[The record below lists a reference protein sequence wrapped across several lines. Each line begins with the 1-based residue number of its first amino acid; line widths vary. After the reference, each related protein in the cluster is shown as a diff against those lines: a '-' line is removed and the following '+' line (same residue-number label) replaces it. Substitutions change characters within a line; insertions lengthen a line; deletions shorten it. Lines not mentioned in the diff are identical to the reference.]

1 MHEKKTIS
9 EYAAGVVRVLSIP
22 PVMITLLILAVFLL
36 REGVFRTASEAWRAV
51 FFLAL
56 FPSMAYPVSWLLP
69 AVRKKGRE
77 GQRDLA
83 FLFSAAGYLGGFLYG
98 VLYVRRPEQALIF
111 TVYLFSLALLA
122 LCNGVFKRRASG
134 HACSVTGTVILAG
147 WQFGMVGAAVGL
159 LCYCVIFWSSVRA
172 KRHTPTEFLL
182 GTAVCAG
189 AALAGWLLVISG
201 DCFGLL

>member
-1 MHEKKTIS
+1 MHEKKTFA
-9 EYAAGVVRVLSIP
+9 EHLACVVRILSIP

-36 REGVFRTASEAWRAV
+36 RDDVFRSAAEAWWAV

-56 FPSMAYPVSWLLP
+56 FPSMAYPVSW
-69 AVRKKGRE
+69 AVPDLRKKGRE
-77 GQRDLA
+77 GQRNLA

-98 VLYVRRPEQALIF
+98 ALHVRRPEQMLIF
-111 TVYLFSLALLA
+111 TVYLFSLVLLA
-122 LCNGVFKRRASG
+122 LCNRGLKRRASG

-159 LCYCVIFWSSVRA
+159 LCYCVIFWSSMRA
-172 KRHTPTEFLL
+172 KRHTPAEFLL
-182 GTAVCAG
+182 GTAVCAA
-189 AALAGWLLVISG
+189 AALIGWLLVISG